1 MLKKELVN
9 DIYGQYEVMFPGD
22 EDSGTH
28 SLKAN
33 VILPGIDLLVWPWR
47 ECFILLFGVSP
58 KI

>member
-1 MLKKELVN
+1 MVLKKELVN

-33 VILPGIDLLVWPWR
+33 VILPGIDLLVSP
-47 ECFILLFGVSP
+47 CFIQLFGVSP